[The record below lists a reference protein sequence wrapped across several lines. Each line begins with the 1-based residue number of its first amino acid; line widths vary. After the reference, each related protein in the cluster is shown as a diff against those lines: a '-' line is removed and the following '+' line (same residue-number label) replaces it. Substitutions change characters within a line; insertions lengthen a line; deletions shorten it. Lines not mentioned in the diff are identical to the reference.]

1 MTGLLDV
8 FRKRNVIEQKS
19 SDGLELAIET
29 VESLQGRSFILQGP
43 RMRYKN
49 QPDTEVLRFIQ
60 EDLSR
65 NYNYNSS
72 VTRSIDRKGNQY
84 IRIKI
89 EGWAGLR
96 AQFRR
101 FSPFDKNFV
110 IKTRIQ
116 SQ

>member
-1 MTGLLDV
+1 MAGLID
-8 FRKRNVIEQKS
+8 FFQKRKVIEQKS

-29 VESLQGRSFILQGP
+29 IESLQGRSFILQGL

-60 EDLSR
+60 EDLSW
-65 NYNYNSS
+65 NYNYSSS
-72 VTRSIDRKGNQY
+72 VTRSIDSKGTQY

-101 FSPFDKNFV
+101 PSPFDRKVV

-116 SQ
+116 NQ